1 MVGFSYDIIIIGAGS
16 AGLAAAV
23 AASEQN
29 KKVLV
34 VEKQSFGGGK
44 ATAAEVG
51 TICGL
56 FHQGKS
62 LKPTWL
68 AAGFARKFAEKFMDE
83 KASNLISSDEGLQ
96 YIHYDVKRF
105 RELVEDQ
112 FSVHQIDVWYNSEL
126 ISVQANSDTLTSI
139 VVLKENEKVEVKGNA
154 FVDCTGN
161 ASVSERMDSE
171 RITSLDYQAASRVFS
186 IEGLA
191 LDSEKVLSLALW
203 RAIVRGINEGALPA
217 YFSQVYIVQGSL
229 KDGKASIKFTIPIR
243 VTHDQE
249 NLNALNA
256 RSIEMIHLLVNYLK
270 YQSGFSTINL
280 VAIAEEVGVRTGPRP
295 KGKVVITGEDVINA
309 RKWPDTIARGA
320 WPVEKWSIEKKVELV
335 YLQDGTY
342 YDIPVGCL
350 LSPTIKNLFFAG
362 RMISADETAIASAR
376 VMGICLQTGYAAGI
390 LASCLSNGS
399 SQAAAVELIQSKQI
413 LS

>member
-34 VEKQSFGGGK
+34 IEKQSFGGGK

-62 LKPTWL
+62 LRPIWL
-68 AAGFARKFAEKFMDE
+68 AAGFARKFAEKFMDA
-83 KASNLISSDEGLQ
+83 KASNLISSDEGLH
-96 YIHYDVKRF
+96 YIHYDVTRF
-105 RELVEDQ
+105 RELVDDQ
-112 FSVHQIDVWYNSEL
+112 FSEHQIDVWYNSEL

-139 VVLKENEKVEVKGNA
+139 VVLKEDNRVEVKGNA
-154 FVDCTGN
+154 FVDCSGN
-161 ASVSERMDSE
+161 ACVSERMDSE
-171 RITSLDYQAASRVFS
+171 RITSQDYQAASRVFT

-191 LDSEKVLSLALW
+191 IDSEKVLTLAFW
-203 RAIVRGINEGALPA
+203 RAIVRGIKEGALPS
-217 YFSQVYIVQGSL
+217 YFSNVYIVQGSL
-229 KDGKASIKFTIPIR
+229 KDGKASVKFTIPIR
-243 VTHDQE
+243 VTHEQD
-249 NLNALNA
+249 NLDTLNT

-270 YQSGFSTINL
+270 DQTGFSTINL
-280 VAIAEEVGVRTGPRP
+280 VSIAEEVGVRTGPRP
-295 KGKVVITGEDVINA
+295 KGKVVITGEDVVNA

-320 WPVEKWSIEKKVELV
+320 WPVEKWSIEKKVELI
-335 YLQDGTY
+335 YLQDGAY
-342 YDIPVGCL
+342 YDIPAGCL

-390 LASCLSNGS
+390 LASCLTNGL
-399 SQAAAVELIQSKQI
+399 SQVTAVELIQSKQI